1 MDLDPILDFEDAAS
15 LAALIQDVLEAAFLG
30 SLNLAERAHVLML
43 FHYHQVLIRQL
54 HILVILLLRWK
65 QKEVICELPNQVWV
79 VKKGVRALEI

>member
-1 MDLDPILDFEDAAS
+1 LDLDPILDFEDAAS

-65 QKEVICELPNQVWV
+65 QKEVICEFPNQVWV
-79 VKKGVRALEI
+79 VKKGVLALEI